1 MFKFILKIIILA
13 LLIPVVLVVLY
24 KWMNPPITFI
34 QQSQNELRG
43 EKGEWTTLK
52 DAPDVFEKAIIAA
65 EDQLF
70 FEHHGFDWEAI
81 ENAWDHNKT
90 HKRKL
95 GASTISQQTAKN
107 VFLWESRTWLR
118 KGLEVYFTFLMERIW
133 SKERILEVYI
143 NVVEMGR
150 GAFGIHE
157 AARYYFNTAPQ
168 NLTYTQCVQIVSM
181 LPCPRTC
188 GINHRISRNRQRLI
202 FKALNNYGIELKYKQ
217 E

>member
-1 MFKFILKIIILA
+1 
-13 LLIPVVLVVLY
+13 
-24 KWMNPPITFI
+24 MNPPITFI

>member
-1 MFKFILKIIILA
+1 
-13 LLIPVVLVVLY
+13 
-24 KWMNPPITFI
+24 MNPPITFI

-52 DAPDVFEKAIIAA
+52 DVPDVFEKAIIAA

-81 ENAWDHNKT
+81 ENAWKHNRS
-90 HKRKL
+90 HKRKR

-157 AARYYFNTAPQ
+157 AARYYFNTTPQ
-168 NLTYTQCVQIVSM
+168 NLTYTQCVKIVSM

>member
-1 MFKFILKIIILA
+1 
-13 LLIPVVLVVLY
+13 
-24 KWMNPPITFI
+24 MNPPITFI

-43 EKGEWTTLK
+43 EKGEWTSLK
-52 DAPDVFEKAIIAA
+52 DVPDVFEKAIIAA

-81 ENAWDHNKT
+81 ENAWKHNRS
-90 HKRKL
+90 HKRKR

-107 VFLWESRTWLR
+107 VYLWESRTWLR
-118 KGLEVYFTFLMERIW
+118 KGLEVYLTFLMEQIW

-157 AARYYFNTAPQ
+157 AALYYFNTTPQ
-168 NLTYTQCVQIVSM
+168 NLTDTQCVQVVSM

-188 GINHRISRNRQRLI
+188 GINHQISQNRQRLI
-202 FKALNNYGIELKYKQ
+202 FKALRDYGIELKYKQ